1 MILRNTEGGYNDR
14 AYRLETEDT
23 GRDDG
28 SAETKGGQFQT
39 RNHKQKPTHGTWKYA
54 QNDQ

>member
-39 RNHKQKPTHGTWKYA
+39 RNHKQKPTYGT
-54 QNDQ
+54 